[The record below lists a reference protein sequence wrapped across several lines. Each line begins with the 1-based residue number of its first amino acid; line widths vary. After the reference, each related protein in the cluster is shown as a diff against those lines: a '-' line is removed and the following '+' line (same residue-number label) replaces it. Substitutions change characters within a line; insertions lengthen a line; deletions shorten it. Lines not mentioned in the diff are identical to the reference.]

1 MVHALEELPG
11 VRKAS
16 ASHPGKVAIVLYDPA
31 SVTIEQ
37 MRQALL
43 KAGYVAS
50 PKASKMTNC
59 EASVHVHESSGTNA
73 FQVEDLICYCFEYT
87 RDDIQQ
93 DFIKN
98 GKSLIMENI
107 AAEKRAG
114 GCDCANKNPKRK

>member
-1 MVHALEELPG
+1 VVHALEELPG

-37 MRQALL
+37 MRQALF

-50 PKASKMTNC
+50 PKATNRTTQI
-59 EASVHVHESSGTNA
+59 VNHDESNEITDHRA
-73 FQVEDLICYCFEYT
+73 DDFVCYCFEYT
-87 RDDIQQ
+87 RGDIEQ

-98 GKSLIMENI
+98 GRSLIIEKI
-107 AAEKRAG
+107 AAEKKTR
-114 GCDCANKNPKRK
+114 GCDCTNKNPEGK